1 MDIAQVVSGVAEHGG
16 AETVAEAIDHRL
28 DAKVYTLYKEIE
40 SDSFI
45 EIGTEEERKKIYE
58 LGLTTMDA

>member
-1 MDIAQVVSGVAEHGG
+1 MKIGQVVSGVAEHGG

-28 DAKVYTLYKEIE
+28 NAKAYTLY
-40 SDSFI
+40 SDIDSDTFK
-45 EIGTEEERKKIYE
+45 EIGTEEEKEKIEE

>member
-1 MDIAQVVSGVAEHGG
+1 MKTAQVVSGVAEHGG

-28 DAKVYTLYKEIE
+28 DAKVYTLFKDID
-40 SDSFI
+40 SDTFK
-45 EIGTEEERKKIYE
+45 EIGTEEEKQKIEE